1 MSVLVVGSV
10 ALDSVQTPFGKV
22 DDVLGGAAS
31 YFSLA
36 ASTFTDVQMVGVI
49 GADFPQQ
56 HIDLFGTRPI
66 DLSGVQRVAN
76 GSTFRWAGRYD
87 YDLNVAHTL
96 DTQLNVFGDFDPQLP
111 ESYRSSEFVYL
122 ANIVPSLQLNVL
134 SQVRKP
140 QFVGLDS
147 MNFWISNPETKRD
160 LGRVIER
167 VDAVFMNDAEI
178 RQYTGTYH
186 LLQAARQ
193 LLSAG
198 PKVVLIK
205 KGEHG
210 ALAVSREGVFVA
222 AAYPLEEVRDPTG
235 AGDSFAGGFM
245 GHLGETGDTSWNGI
259 RRAMAYGS
267 VVASFA
273 VEDFSVQRLTTLTR
287 EDVRKRLQLLREVTS
302 FEADILEAEATPNDA
317 FRGRY
322 SGPPARTTL

>member
-1 MSVLVVGSV
+1 LSVLVVGSL

-36 ASTFTDVQMVGVI
+36 ASTFTNVQLVGVI

-56 HIDLFGTRPI
+56 HLDLLGTRPI
-66 DLSGVQRVAN
+66 DLHGLQRIQN
-76 GSTFRWAGRYD
+76 GKTFRWAGRYD

-96 DTQLNVFGDFDPQLP
+96 DTQLNVFADFDPRLP
-111 ESYRSSEFVYL
+111 EQYRESEYVYL
-122 ANIVPSLQLNVL
+122 ANILPSLQLSVL
-134 SQVRKP
+134 EQVHRP
-140 QFVGLDS
+140 RFVGLDS
-147 MNFWISNPETKRD
+147 MNFWIGNPETRRD
-160 LGRVIER
+160 LTRVIER
-167 VDAVFMNDAEI
+167 VTAVFMNDAEI

-186 LLQAARQ
+186 LLQAAREI
-193 LLSAG
+193 LELG
-198 PKVVLIK
+198 PRVVLIK

-210 ALAVSREGVFVA
+210 AMAVSREGVFVI

-245 GHLGETGDTSWNGI
+245 GHLAESGDTSWDGI

-273 VEDFSVQRLTTLTR
+273 VEDFSVQRLIDLTR
-287 EDVRKRLQLLREVTS
+287 QDLRQRLELLRDVTS
-302 FEADILEAEATPNDA
+302 FQADLL
-317 FRGRY
+317 
-322 SGPPARTTL
+322 PAS

>member
-1 MSVLVVGSV
+1 LSVLVVGSV
-10 ALDSVQTPFGKV
+10 ALDSVQTPFGQV

-56 HIDLFGTRPI
+56 HIELFGTRPI
-66 DLSGVQRVAN
+66 DLTGLQRAN
-76 GSTFRWAGRYD
+76 GNTFRWAGRYD

-111 ESYRSSEFVYL
+111 ESYQASEFVYL
-122 ANIVPSLQLNVL
+122 ANIVPALQLNVL
-134 SQVRKP
+134 SQVRSPK
-140 QFVGLDS
+140 FVGLDS
-147 MNFWISNPETKRD
+147 MNFWIGNPDTKRD

-193 LLSAG
+193 LLELG
-198 PKVVLIK
+198 PKVILIK

-245 GHLGETGDTSWNGI
+245 GHLGETGDTSWAGI

-273 VEDFSVQRLTTLTR
+273 VEDFSVKRLTSLTR
-287 EDVRKRLQLLREVTS
+287 DDVRQRLQLLREVTS
-302 FEADILEAEATPNDA
+302 FESDILE
-317 FRGRY
+317 
-322 SGPPARTTL
+322 TTA